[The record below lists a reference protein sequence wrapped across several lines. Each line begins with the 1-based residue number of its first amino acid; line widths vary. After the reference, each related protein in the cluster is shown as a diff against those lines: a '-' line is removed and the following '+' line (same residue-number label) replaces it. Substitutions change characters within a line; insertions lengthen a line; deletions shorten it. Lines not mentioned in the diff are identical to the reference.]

1 MGTNSNSATG
11 IESTNPIPTELSST
25 NSDVSTSTE
34 GLITVKSEEKVNK
47 TQNGP
52 RNEQLQQTTTRRIN
66 SETNKTIHSEAVTNS
81 EIDLTPTA
89 EPDDAQSLKF
99 SFTNVLIIISHL
111 SFIIYVL

>member
-1 MGTNSNSATG
+1 MGTNSNSPTG
-11 IESTNPIPTELSST
+11 LESTNPIPTELSST

-66 SETNKTIHSEAVTNS
+66 SETNKTIQSEAVTNS
-81 EIDLTPTA
+81 VIDLTPTA
-89 EPDDAQSLKF
+89 EPDGAQSLKF